1 MSRGTKLYFYTEISR
16 ALNSPLKCCEDLAMD
31 LVIIV
36 ALQDELPN
44 LKIDKCKLLFSGV
57 GKVNAAQTTTEAI
70 LKFRPR
76 KIVNLGTVGVLSEDK
91 LGSIL
96 PVNEVIERD
105 MIAEPLSPRGK
116 VPFEK
121 SDNIFFSRQPGF
133 RCATGDSFVTQPD
146 PWLTSNKVD
155 MVDMELF
162 AIAKVC
168 SIYNVPWFSL
178 KFGTDI
184 ANAEAAKHW
193 SGNLK
198 EAQNAL
204 STALLELI

>member
-1 MSRGTKLYFYTEISR
+1 
-16 ALNSPLKCCEDLAMD
+16 MD

-44 LKIDKCKLLFSGV
+44 LKVDNCKLVYSGV
-57 GKVNAAQTTTEAI
+57 GKVNAARTTTEAI
-70 LKFRPR
+70 LKFQPR
-76 KIVNLGTVGVLSEDK
+76 EVVNLGTVGVLSEDK
-91 LGSIL
+91 LGVIL

-121 SDNIFFSRQPGF
+121 SDNIFSSRQSGF

-162 AIAKVC
+162 AVAKVC
-168 SIYNVPWFSL
+168 SNYNIPWLSL
-178 KFGTDI
+178 KFGTDL

-193 SGNLK
+193 SGSLK

-204 STALLELI
+204 FSALLELI